1 MGRLEDCHR
10 CVTVACADSCWRR
23 SYQSDGRCQG
33 PGPCAPRAVTSF
45 YHPARPSNTATAI
58 LLYLYP
64 PRLPPRLPLLPH
76 PGCPQMASEKNETRA
91 FYKNTSDSLKDEEFT
106 TSDQSHGLH
115 RQLKNRHVAMIR

>member
-1 MGRLEDCHR
+1 MMGGAKVRVLVR
-10 CVTVACADSCWRR
+10 
-23 SYQSDGRCQG
+23 
-33 PGPCAPRAVTSF
+33 PGPLPHSITPLV
-45 YHPARPSNTATAI
+45 PATPPPPYCSTYTP
-58 LLYLYP
+58 P